1 MSILDFLFHRDEEE
15 ATPVIDGV
23 ATDGYDLPADA
34 DEITVEE
41 GDDISA
47 EDDEVEIEEGELG

>member
-1 MSILDFLFHRDEEE
+1 MSIIDFLFHRDEDDV
-15 ATPVIDGV
+15 TPVIGDV
-23 ATDGYDLPADA
+23 PTDGYDLPADA